1 MKMGVHQDSLAQ
13 SAALADYT
21 LWYEPAG
28 LEWGLKDVIDG
39 ANAENKQTGNQ
50 QVMRSVESIIEHIV
64 TYAQAGDAIIIM
76 SNGGFEGIHERLLT
90 AMRELP

>member
-1 MKMGVHQDSLAQ
+1 
-13 SAALADYT
+13 
-21 LWYEPAG
+21 
-28 LEWGLKDVIDG
+28 
-39 ANAENKQTGNQ
+39 
-50 QVMRSVESIIEHIV
+50 MRSVESIIEHIV